1 MSKFLTR
8 AKGLRI
14 KRFIYLMIK
23 KNILIS
29 IGMSKIEKSDYI
41 ILT

>member
-1 MSKFLTR
+1 MSKFLTQ

-14 KRFIYLMIK
+14 KRFIYLIIK
-23 KNILIS
+23 KYTYTYRYD
-29 IGMSKIEKSDYI
+29 KIVKSDYI